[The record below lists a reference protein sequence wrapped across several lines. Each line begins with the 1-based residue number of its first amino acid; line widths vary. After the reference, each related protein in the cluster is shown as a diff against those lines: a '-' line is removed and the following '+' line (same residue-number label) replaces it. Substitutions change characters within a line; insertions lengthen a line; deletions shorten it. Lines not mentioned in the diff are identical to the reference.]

1 MSIRLKIILVVVPL
15 VLAAL
20 ALTGV
25 SSYFSASGGI
35 TAIGREFLGFKSE
48 ELQDNAESQWGLLV
62 ENGFTTR
69 PEMVAATKSAV
80 QSYARSIVRSPTE
93 LIFAVGR
100 DGAVAMASAPVS
112 PGAAESSRLAQ
123 LAAAKSTDLVTI
135 PVAGRERVA
144 KGFWFEPFQ
153 WYVLV
158 TEERAAFYSSVDE
171 IAWRTAIIVAVA
183 IAAAVA
189 LVLLFA
195 SYLTRPITRV
205 VRTMESIISTNDLS
219 QRVVVEYHDE
229 VGQLAQTFNLMTG
242 ELEKAY
248 GRIKRQAYEKVVAQ
262 RQEQK
267 IKEAFE
273 SYVPRDVIEELFRH
287 PESMLVGRDS
297 VISVLFCGISN
308 FSSVSESLNPYDM
321 VTLLNRY
328 FGVMVD
334 VIDARHGIVDKYI
347 EHLIMALFGA
357 PVKREQDADAV
368 DSVLAGLEML
378 EALKEFNAGQ
388 EAAGG
393 PVLSLGVGINY
404 GVVTV
409 GNIGT
414 DKKMDYT
421 VIGDMVNLASRLQG
435 LTRVYHQELLISESL
450 HRKVSSRMPCRLID
464 TVAVKGRKKGIR
476 IYTAAAELPP
486 AQKEAWDRSNAAM
499 DAYYARDF
507 LRATAMFAEVRRA
520 LPGDYPS
527 ELLAKRCQDYAKS
540 PPPADWDGVEVMKTK

>member
-20 ALTGV
+20 ALAGV

-48 ELQDNAESQWGLLV
+48 ELRNNAESQWSLLV

-80 QSYARSIVRSPTE
+80 ESYARSLVRSRTE
-93 LIFAVGR
+93 IIFAVGP
-100 DGAVAMASAPVS
+100 DGSVAMASAPVRPS
-112 PGAAESSRLAQ
+112 PAESARLAE
-123 LAAAKSTDLVTI
+123 LAAAKSTGLLSLS
-135 PVAGRERVA
+135 VAGRERVA

-153 WYVLV
+153 WYVLA
-158 TEERAAFYSSVDE
+158 TEERASFYGSVDQ

-183 IAAAVA
+183 IAAAVV

-248 GRIKRQAYEKVVAQ
+248 GRIKRQAYQKVVAQ

-287 PESMLVGRDS
+287 PESMLVGRDE
-297 VISVLFCGISN
+297 VIAVLFCGISN
-308 FSSVSESLNPYDM
+308 FASVADALNPYDT

-357 PVKREQDADAV
+357 PVKQEQDAV
-368 DSVLAGLEML
+368 NSVLAGLEML
-378 EALKEFNAGQ
+378 EALKGFNAAQ

-393 PVLSLGVGINY
+393 PVLAIGVGINY

-435 LTRVYHQELLISESL
+435 LTKTYHQELLISESL
-450 HRKVSSRMPCRLID
+450 HRKVSTQMPCRLID

-476 IYTAAAELPP
+476 IYTAAATLPP
-486 AQKEAWDRSNAAM
+486 AQKEAWGRSNAAM
-499 DAYYARDF
+499 EAYYARDF
-507 LRATAMFAEVRRA
+507 QRAAGMFAEVRRA

-527 ELLAKRCQDYAKS
+527 DLLAKRCQDYARN
-540 PPPADWDGVEVMKTK
+540 PPPPDWDGVEVMKTK